1 MVFLRDVREIRVQ
14 KEDDTDLR
22 NSLLKLQARSNAPLL
37 L

>member
-22 NSLLKLQARSNAPLL
+22 NSLLAVLASFAV
-37 L
+37 